1 MPTFKKIVPVVAV
14 IVLAFLGGSQLLS
27 RTRAPD
33 TEPIQLAQ
41 QYSSRCATSAGIC
54 YVAPQPVGSP
64 CTCPD
69 GTPGTIVP

>member
-33 TEPIQLAQ
+33 TEPIRLAQ
-41 QYSSRCATSAGIC
+41 HYSSRCETRAGIC
-54 YVAPQPVGSP
+54 YVQPQPVGSP